1 MIGKELRQ
9 IRVKL
14 GLTQKLMAERLGLQ
28 RNTVARMERD
38 EIGISGPV
46 ERLARLILDVQRLT
60 STMGFTER
68 VLLPARRR

>member
-60 STMGFTER
+60 SNMGFTER

>member
-1 MIGKELRQ
+1 M
-9 IRVKL
+9 
-14 GLTQKLMAERLGLQ
+14 RLGLQ

-60 STMGFTER
+60 NNMGFKEM
-68 VLLPARRR
+68 VPPARQR